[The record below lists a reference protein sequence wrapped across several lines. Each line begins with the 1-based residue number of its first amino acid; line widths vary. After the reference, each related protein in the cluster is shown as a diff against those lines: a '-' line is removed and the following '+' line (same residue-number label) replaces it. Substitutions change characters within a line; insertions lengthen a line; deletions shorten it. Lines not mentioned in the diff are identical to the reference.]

1 MKITNKK
8 QIKKTGF
15 QMLRSAMKTGA
26 RIAGKVAFGG
36 SFKRPKKIGMSA
48 TRKAFDQQFT
58 TIRGAN
64 AIAKHK
70 ATVTPDQVSQTKSA
84 MKSFIQGRKK
94 KFKSN
99 LKNL

>member
-1 MKITNKK
+1 MMYKGKS
-8 QIKKTGF
+8 KKTGF

-26 RIAGKVAFGG
+26 KIAFGG
-36 SFKRPKKIGMSA
+36 SFKRPKKTGMSA

-58 TIRGAN
+58 TIRGPK

-70 ATVTPDQVSQTKSA
+70 ATVTPQQVKQTQGA